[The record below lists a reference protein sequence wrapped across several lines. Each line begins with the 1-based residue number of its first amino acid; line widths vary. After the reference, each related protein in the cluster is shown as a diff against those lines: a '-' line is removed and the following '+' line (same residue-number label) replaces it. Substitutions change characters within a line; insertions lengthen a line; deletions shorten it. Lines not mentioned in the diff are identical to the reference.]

1 MKVCA
6 GFSLIE
12 VLLATLLAAILG
24 IILFTAYNQVH
35 RITRSIDDYVDVYS
49 KEALLQNL
57 LSRDISGAFIPIQ
70 AQAKEK
76 PLEQIFVYEPEAE
89 ATRFKSFTFITNNP
103 TVVYG
108 SAKPRVARVRYT
120 LKEEKNMQATVSSY
134 TLIRQES
141 DSLNLN
147 EFTKEGSAIR
157 SYEVVTGIKKITFTF
172 TKMIKKE
179 QKIEPEVRQAWQS
192 EIKKEQSEQREI
204 VLPQLVS
211 FTITLWDNE
220 KKREREFFGSVLI
233 AAMIDAQ
240 IEEPEKEAAQASSPQ
255 AQQQPEQPVV
265 TPQGAQSDV
274 GGTITI
280 QEARVSVQPQKKTEI
295 IIVQEDTSKKPM
307 RQRSPTIISQL
318 STGDTHAV

>member
-1 MKVCA
+1 
-6 GFSLIE
+6 
-12 VLLATLLAAILG
+12 
-24 IILFTAYNQVH
+24 
-35 RITRSIDDYVDVYS
+35 
-49 KEALLQNL
+49 
-57 LSRDISGAFIPIQ
+57 
-70 AQAKEK
+70 
-76 PLEQIFVYEPEAE
+76 
-89 ATRFKSFTFITNNP
+89 
-103 TVVYG
+103 
-108 SAKPRVARVRYT
+108 
-120 LKEEKNMQATVSSY
+120 
-134 TLIRQES
+134 LIRQES